1 MDNEPSTDPLPPKR
15 PWGIWQWL
23 LLLTPSLLMIAGMTL
38 ISTLGAT
45 LIKRTDEDVGVAILG
60 TLSLVITG
68 PVAFVLCIFLASKLV
83 DERRINAV
91 LGLIAVVA
99 VNFAITVVVCQRVIE
114 SF

>member
-1 MDNEPSTDPLPPKR
+1 
-15 PWGIWQWL
+15 
-23 LLLTPSLLMIAGMTL
+23 MIAGMTL
-38 ISTLGAT
+38 ISTLGAA

-68 PVAFVLCIFLASKLV
+68 PVAFILCIFLTSKLV